1 MTHRLEEKKQALPTC
16 TPKIVPTSFVLR
28 GRCDATFGC
37 ANRKSSELSWKD
49 EHITCHVGTMVV
61 NAQYTMIDT

>member
-1 MTHRLEEKKQALPTC
+1 MTHRLEEKNQALPTC

-37 ANRKSSELSWKD
+37 ANRKSSELSWKH